1 MAVKD
6 FFQGT
11 IKTAV
16 AIFLALFAVVIVI
29 WLFNFAANQIEERR
43 AKPYEEVKVWSKDL
57 SSALGMKFSLKT
69 KLVNGKL
76 LARLDAEGNPPF
88 LSDPAM
94 FAKNADK
101 GFLVQFV
108 DTDGFKVWEKPVT
121 MSEMSQIILD
131 GNSIGGYK
139 ANFEGFMSTDSYAR
153 IDNIHI
159 LWTLT
164 TENPRNQNQEDAP
177 TLLDH
182 CAPGLS
188 KAERLRRLKTKGE
201 LREVGYETF
210 EAGQHSVTFHGASLI
225 SCN

>member
-1 MAVKD
+1 MAVKN

-16 AIFLALFAVVIVI
+16 AIFLALLAIVIVV
-29 WLFNFAANQIEERR
+29 WLFNFAANEIEERR
-43 AKPYEEVKVWSKDL
+43 AKPYEEVRVWDKDL
-57 SSALGMKFSLKT
+57 SAALGMKFSLKT

-108 DTDGFKVWEKPVT
+108 DTDGFKVWEKAVT
-121 MSEMSQIILD
+121 MAEMSQILLD
-131 GNSIGGYK
+131 SKSIGGYK
-139 ANFEGFMSTDSYAR
+139 ANFEGFMSPDSYAR

-159 LWTLT
+159 LWTLAT
-164 TENPRNQNQEDAP
+164 DMPRTQDEPPAF
-177 TLLDH
+177 LDH
-182 CAPGLS
+182 CAAGLS
-188 KAERLRRLKTKGE
+188 KAERLRRLKAKGE
-201 LREVGYETF
+201 LREVGGDAF
-210 EAGQHSVTFHGASLI
+210 EAGQHSLSFVGSSLVY
-225 SCN
+225 CR